1 MGSGLLRNPKSKPA
15 EARGLPAKILLF
27 LAFIFIFVFRV
38 AVIRG
43 SVFSG
48 PARGKSPENPLLNQ
62 TNTAIFMVM
71 KELLERFENK
81 PPEIVFHWR
90 DPETEAEG
98 WTVINSLRGGAA
110 GGGTRMREGLD
121 MNEVLSL
128 AKTMEV
134 KFTVSGPPIGG
145 AKSGI
150 NFNPE
155 DPRKKGVL
163 DRWYRAVAPL
173 LKSYYGTGGDLN
185 VDEIHEVIP
194 ITEEA
199 GVWHP
204 QEGVFNGHFK
214 PTEADKINRIGQ
226 LRMGVIKVLES
237 TEYSPDPSRKY
248 TVADMITGFGVAEAV
263 RHYYEVQGGSVEGK
277 RAIIQGFGNVGA
289 AAAFYLAKMGAR
301 IVGIIDRNGG
311 VVRQEGFA
319 FEEIQDFFRKK
330 KGNYLIAENM
340 IPFEEINR
348 QIWEVPAE
356 IFAPCAASRLV
367 TREQINTLI
376 DSGLEVIS
384 CGANVPF
391 ADREIFFGPIME
403 YTDGRVSLIPD
414 FISNCGMARVFAY
427 FMEGRV
433 SMDDSA
439 IFNDTSGVIRKAIL
453 NIFRQNPTKKN
464 LSRTA
469 FEIALKQ
476 LLY

>member
-1 MGSGLLRNPKSKPA
+1 
-15 EARGLPAKILLF
+15 
-27 LAFIFIFVFRV
+27 
-38 AVIRG
+38 
-43 SVFSG
+43 
-48 PARGKSPENPLLNQ
+48 
-62 TNTAIFMVM
+62 M
-71 KELLERFENK
+71 KELLKIYENK
-81 PPEIVFHWR
+81 APEIVFNWK

-150 NFNPE
+150 NFDPN
-155 DPRKKGVL
+155 DPRKSGVL
-163 DRWYRAVAPL
+163 KRWYHAVAPL

-185 VDEIHEVIP
+185 VDEINEVIP
-194 ITEEA
+194 ITEDA

-226 LRMGVIKVLES
+226 LRLGVVKVLEG
-237 TEYSPDPSRKY
+237 EDYSPSVTRKF

-263 RHYYEVQGGSVEGK
+263 KHYYDIHGGSVRGK
-277 RAIIQGFGNVGA
+277 RAIVQGFGNVGS
-289 AAAFYLAKMGAR
+289 AAAFYLAKMGAKV
-301 IVGIIDRNGG
+301 VGIIDRAGG
-311 VVRQEGFA
+311 VINEGGYTL
-319 FEEIQDFFRKK
+319 EEIRTFFLNK
-330 KGNYLIAENM
+330 KGNELFADNI
-340 IPFEEINR
+340 IPFAEMNDR
-348 QIWEVPAE
+348 IWNLPAE
-356 IFAPCAASRLV
+356 IFVPCAASRLV
-367 TREQINTLI
+367 TKEQISKMI
-376 DSGLEVIS
+376 QAGLDVIS

-391 ADREIFFGPIME
+391 ADKEIFFGPIME
-403 YTDGRVSLIPD
+403 YTDERVSLIPD

-433 SMDDSA
+433 PMDDKL
-439 IFNDTSGVIRKAIL
+439 IFNDTSNTIRNAIL
-453 NIFRQNPTKKN
+453 NIFDQNKSKVN
-464 LSRTA
+464 LSKTG

-476 LLY
+476 LI